1 MATDVLLDDHDG
13 TWITLNAKVVSTSA
27 SAVMVDNPD
36 HRLPDSPEYR
46 RALAH
51 NRDDGLTVNFGD
63 DYPGGLTL
71 RGVVRITPKEVA
83 EGETPDLTL
92 PPIKIPWDPWG
103 GIGGL
108 NPAKTLAAVAIGPD
122 VSIPQIPNLV
132 IEGGIQFMWNNGG
145 SVAALEGPAQQPVN
159 LQSIIED
166 LRAQI
171 IDLQSR
177 VEALGG

>member
-36 HRLPDSPEYR
+36 RRLPDSPERR
-46 RALAH
+46 RALVH
-51 NRDDGLTVNFGD
+51 DREDGLTINYDD

-71 RGVVRITPKEVA
+71 RGVVRITPKEVSK
-83 EGETPDLTL
+83 GVTPDLTI
-92 PPIKIPWDPWG
+92 PPLKIPWDPWG
-103 GIGGL
+103 GIGVKI
-108 NPAKTLAAVAIGPD
+108 PEKILAD
-122 VSIPQIPNLV
+122 VSVGGDLAYPRIPNLV
-132 IEGGIQFMWNNGG
+132 IDGGIEFMWNNGDV
-145 SVAALEGPAQQPVN
+145 VAALEGPAQPVD

-171 IDLQSR
+171 VDLRSR